1 MKEQYTT
8 FTVTD
13 PATNRKV
20 YIPMSHKDL
29 RTKTQDEI
37 LEIVQAIIE
46 STLNRTDH
54 VNGAIAKFE
63 KLKQN
68 KKK

>member
-13 PATNRKV
+13 PVTNRKV

-46 STLNRTDH
+46 STLN
-54 VNGAIAKFE
+54 
-63 KLKQN
+63 
-68 KKK
+68 KKKKK

>member
-1 MKEQYTT
+1 MTILDLHFLTIKINKMKEQYTT

-13 PATNRKV
+13 PVTNRKV

-46 STLNRTDH
+46 STLN
-54 VNGAIAKFE
+54 
-63 KLKQN
+63 
-68 KKK
+68 KKKKK

>member
-1 MKEQYTT
+1 MEEQYTT

-20 YIPMSHKDL
+20 YIPITHKDL
-29 RTKTQDEI
+29 RTKTQEEI

-46 STLNRTDH
+46 ATLN
-54 VNGAIAKFE
+54 K
-63 KLKQN
+63 N
-68 KKK
+68 KKKWK